1 MIERS
6 WAMFVGS
13 PAYPADEADRQTV
26 GIAGLRLPLRAS
38 IAIAV
43 TTFVLLF
50 DYSRTFLPELVE
62 SPRSAVSSLIVGG
75 ERIVLFGV
83 VPAAVI
89 VLGFRD
95 RLPRYGL
102 TLGDW
107 RAGVGLIALGL
118 AVMIPI
124 VLWFATLPD
133 VRTYYAPVA
142 NPLLVLIVANALD
155 LSAAEF
161 LFRGFLM
168 LTLIRAIGPIGVLV
182 AAVPFVMAHLGK
194 PELELFSTL
203 GGGAIY
209 GWLAWR
215 TGSIVWGAAAHIVIL
230 TLVTVAA
237 AGAAV

>member
-1 MIERS
+1 
-6 WAMFVGS
+6 MFVGS
-13 PAYPADEADRQTV
+13 PAYPADDADRQTV
-26 GIAGLRLPLRAS
+26 VIAGLRLPLRAT

-62 SPRSAVSSLIVGG
+62 SPPSAVSSLIVGG

-107 RAGVGLIALGL
+107 RAGVALIALGL
-118 AVMIPI
+118 AVMIPV

-133 VRTYYAPVA
+133 ARTYYAPVA
-142 NPLLVLIVANALD
+142 NPLLALIVANALD

-182 AAVPFVMAHLGK
+182 AAVPFVMTHLGK

-203 GGGAIY
+203 GGGTIY

-230 TLVTVAA
+230 TLVSVAA
-237 AGAAV
+237 AGAAA